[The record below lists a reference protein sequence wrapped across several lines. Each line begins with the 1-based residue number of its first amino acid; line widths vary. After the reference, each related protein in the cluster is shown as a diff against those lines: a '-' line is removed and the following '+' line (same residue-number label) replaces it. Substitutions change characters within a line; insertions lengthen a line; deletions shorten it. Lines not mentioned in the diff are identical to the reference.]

1 MIIDEEHALITLN
14 HNNITADIISAEP
27 DNILLMNQYSF
38 YYLMPNLAQKD
49 LSLLSELNI

>member
-1 MIIDEEHALITLN
+1 MIIYEEHTLISPN